1 MGFRIKVVS
10 VDVVVEVVEV
20 NREVVTLDSG
30 IFEGPFSERPMLV
43 I

>member
-30 IFEGPFSERPMLV
+30 IFEDALSERPMLV

>member
-20 NREVVTLDSG
+20 NREVVTLVLG
-30 IFEGPFSERPMLV
+30 AKVPLSERPMLV